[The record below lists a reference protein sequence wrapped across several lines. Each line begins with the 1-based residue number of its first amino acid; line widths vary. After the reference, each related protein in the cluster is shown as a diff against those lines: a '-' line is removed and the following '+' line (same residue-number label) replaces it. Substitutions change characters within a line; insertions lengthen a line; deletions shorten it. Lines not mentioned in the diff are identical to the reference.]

1 METDMNE
8 YKIYPYNVVSM
19 LPPGNWGARF
29 EGAEG
34 LQALVCW
41 ALVETEGRTTIKGMV
56 AAEQH
61 QVLPCDCFS
70 SFLCYEPTE
79 LPVSSVKA

>member
-29 EGAEG
+29 DGAEG

-41 ALVETEGRTTIKGMV
+41 ALVETEGKTTIKGMV

-61 QVLPCDCFS
+61 QVLPCGFTFCLFIIQKFKREADTQ
-70 SFLCYEPTE
+70 P
-79 LPVSSVKA
+79 